1 MFLKGSL
8 ALTAVVTAIM
18 VLILKQDDF
27 YVTPSYV
34 LAKLYTNNLL
44 MIFNSR
50 LRIDHSRNGRPAE
63 DPSFASF
70 AARPNSLALGSFNIS
85 SNVQTDSNKFHQEE
99 WLGRT
104 ASQSAL
110 SG

>member
-1 MFLKGSL
+1 
-8 ALTAVVTAIM
+8 M

-27 YVTPSYV
+27 FVTPSYV

-50 LRIDHSRNGRPAE
+50 LRIDHGRNGRPAE
-63 DPSFASF
+63 DFSFASF
-70 AARPNSLALGSFNIS
+70 AVAPTSFALGSPNIS
-85 SNVQTDSNKFHQEE
+85 SSVQTDDKFHQEE

-104 ASQSAL
+104 SQSAL
-110 SG
+110 PG